1 MKEKFIAR
9 LGGRQHEV
17 EIREVDSLYEVTIDG
32 KAHLV
37 DSCRID
43 NSMVRSIILGGL
55 SYETGTVIEGDRF
68 DVHVF
73 GEIIP
78 VEVQDELWARAS
90 AGKAERKVEGEV
102 ISAPIPGTVVALK
115 VEAGQAVTPGTPIII
130 VEAMKMQNEL
140 TAHGA
145 GVVSEI
151 KVKPGDTVTQGQALV
166 VIKAEAAAAEPA
178 APAAAG

>member
-9 LGGRQHEV
+9 AFGRQHEV
-17 EIREVDSLYEVTIDG
+17 EIREVDALYEVTIDG
-32 KAHLV
+32 QAYLV

-43 NSMVRSIILGGL
+43 NSMVRSVLLGGL
-55 SYETGTVIEGDRF
+55 SYETGTVIDGDRY

-78 VEVQDELWARAS
+78 VEVLDELWARAS
-90 AGKAERKVEGEV
+90 AGKAERKIEGEV

-115 VEAGQAVTPGTPIII
+115 VEVGQAVTPGTPIII

-140 TAHGA
+140 TARST

-151 KVKPGDTVTQGQALV
+151 KVKTGDTVTQGQV
-166 VIKAEAAAAEPA
+166 MVIIKAEVAAEAAAPA
-178 APAAAG
+178 S

>member
-9 LGGRQHEV
+9 AFGRQHEV
-17 EIREVDSLYEVTIDG
+17 EIREVDSMYEVTIDG
-32 KAHLV
+32 QAHLV

-43 NSMVRSIILGGL
+43 NSMVRSVLLGGL

-78 VEVQDELWARAS
+78 VEVLDELWARAS
-90 AGKAERKVEGEV
+90 AGKAERKIEGEV
-102 ISAPIPGTVVALK
+102 ISAPIPGTVVGLK
-115 VEAGQAVTPGTPIII
+115 VEVGQSVTPGTPIII

-140 TAHGA
+140 TAGIS
-145 GVVSEI
+145 G
-151 KVKPGDTVTQGQALV
+151 KVAKVAVRVGQTVNPGDILV
-166 VIKAEAAAAEPA
+166 VIEADP
-178 APAAAG
+178 GS